1 MGFLS
6 YDGGSYL
13 YDFISHKLKPDEW
26 HHICYSIAK
35 NQIKIVL
42 DGEILLNEK
51 VDLEIKEITNTTLWL
66 GGMATE
72 SKYYKDRRFVGLITD
87 VHLWNTSLDIADIIY
102 ITENDTISSIIFPDL
117 FTWPTIKIQSNTTC
131 NEYLVKDKNDEL
143 LQKNLP

>member
-1 MGFLS
+1 MSLGNDHKMKMSMNDFQNKMGFLS

-72 SKYYKDRRFVGLITD
+72 SKYYEDRRFVGMITD
-87 VHLWNTSLDIADIIY
+87 VHLWSTSLDIADIIY
-102 ITENDTISSIIFPDL
+102 ITETSEL
-117 FTWPTIKIQSNTTC
+117 
-131 NEYLVKDKNDEL
+131 KNSVGTRPHL
-143 LQKNLP
+143 RRQRRAPS